1 MEIRQ
6 LLLVVSAVVVK
17 LFRQTASCCVDTS
30 WIVNNI
36 KGHVSHVQRKRPVWV
51 RGMRRVRCEVN
62 NSAPDGNSTQ
72 LGSYCSKEE
81 LLLTL
86 TCIDARRVWVR
97 MSCYLCEVLFC
108 DQNGI
113 GTMYNRPFYCQ
124 GPFWRLLERNYW
136 SRSVLMWFTDFCFQK
151 QELCG
156 YLKLW
161 TLEAVVKGEETK
173 QMVTHNK
180 KCE

>member
-81 LLLTL
+81 LLLVVLLTL
-86 TCIDARRVWVR
+86 TCSAVICVKCCFVIR
-97 MSCYLCEVLFC
+97 MELVQCITGLLIAKVLFGGC
-108 DQNGI
+108 
-113 GTMYNRPFYCQ
+113 
-124 GPFWRLLERNYW
+124 WKNYW

-151 QELCG
+151 QKFCG